1 MPRTPHTPTAPR
13 RRLLLQRGLAAAL
26 TANAAALLPLPAAAT
41 KDEPILIQFSHVVTA
56 ETPKGKAAQR
66 FKELAEARS
75 AGRVRVE
82 IFSDSRLYKD
92 REELDA
98 LKRGAVQMLAPSLSK
113 LGALSGGDMEVFD
126 LPFLFKDEAAFRAVT
141 QGPAGVALLRRL
153 EKNGILGLAYWENG
167 FKVLSANRPLQGPT
181 DVRGLKMRVQA
192 SRVLVAQMKALGAAA
207 SISPLIDVYAALRS
221 GELDGQENT
230 PSNIYTQRLHGVQTH
245 LALTR
250 HGYLGYAVIVNQR
263 FWLGLPAAVRTTLEG
278 ALRDATLYG
287 NQIAEAENREALRQ
301 IAASGRIDVYTPTPQ
316 ELAQWREA
324 MAPVWREAQGWISAE
339 TLAAVKQAA
348 GAPP

>member
-1 MPRTPHTPTAPR
+1 MAVAP
-13 RRLLLQRGLAAAL
+13 LLLPVTAAA
-26 TANAAALLPLPAAAT
+26 
-41 KDEPILIQFSHVVTA
+41 KDQPILIQFSHVVTVD
-56 ETPKGKAAQR
+56 TPKGKAAQR
-66 FKELAEARS
+66 FKELAEART

-82 IFSDSRLYKD
+82 IFADSRLYKD

-141 QGPAGVALLRRL
+141 QGPVGAALLRRL
-153 EKNGILGLAYWENG
+153 EKSGILGLAYWENG
-167 FKVLSANRPLQGPT
+167 FKVFSAKRPLSAPA

-192 SRVLVAQMKALGAAA
+192 SRVLVAQMKTLGAT
-207 SISPLIDVYAALRS
+207 SSVSPLIDVYAALRS

-230 PSNIYTQRLHGVQTH
+230 PSNIYTQRLHLEQSH

-263 FWLGLPAAVRTTLEG
+263 FWLGLPAAIRTTLEG

-301 IAASGRIDVYTPTPQ
+301 IAASGRIDLHTPTPQ

-324 MAPVWREAQGWISAE
+324 MAPTWRAAQGWISAE